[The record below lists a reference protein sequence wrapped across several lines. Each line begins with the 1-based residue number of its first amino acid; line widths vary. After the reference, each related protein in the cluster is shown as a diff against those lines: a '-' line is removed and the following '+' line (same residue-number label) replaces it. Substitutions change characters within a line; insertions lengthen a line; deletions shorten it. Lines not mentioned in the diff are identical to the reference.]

1 MARGGERVLVT
12 DHDRVV
18 AEIVPRSEGGDSKSL
33 LDEYIESQ
41 VKNGTVVPATR
52 RATLS
57 RERSSSDFGSAEES
71 RRIYEET
78 RTDRS

>member
-1 MARGGERVLVT
+1 MVT

-18 AEIVPRSEGGDSKSL
+18 AEIGPPSAAADSKTL

-41 VKNGTVVPATR
+41 VKAGTLVPATR
-52 RATLS
+52 RITLA
-57 RERSSSDFGSAEES
+57 RDRSLNDVGTAAES